1 MLELKNISK
10 SYRVGDTV
18 TQALKGVSVSFRRNE
33 FVAVLG
39 PSGCGKT
46 TLLNIIGG
54 LDRYESG
61 ELIIDGLSTKRYRD
75 ADWDNYRNH
84 SVGFVFQSYN
94 LIPHQTVLA
103 NVELALTLSGVG
115 KSERKRRA
123 LEALKKVGIDDQ
135 SDKKPNQLS
144 GGQMQRV
151 AIARALV
158 NDPEILLADEPTGA
172 LDSATSIQIMELLKE
187 VASDRLV
194 IMVTH
199 NPELAETYATR
210 IVNLHD
216 GNIVSDSNP
225 CDPETETE
233 KAAKSEKKKKNKTSM
248 SFFTALS
255 LSLNNLLTKKAR
267 TILTSF
273 AGSIGIIGIALILS
287 LKSGFD
293 AYIIRLQEETLS
305 SYPIV
310 IQNETMDISA
320 LLTELSD
327 DAKGGEPHGLD
338 KIYSRP
344 VFGKLI
350 NSVLSGIRS
359 NDMTSFR
366 AHIEANRTQFEQY
379 TSDIKYGYGLT
390 MNVYTESK
398 DGSLIKVNPL
408 DTVMSMYNRGGS
420 ESSLLRASNN
430 GSEAWTELLDNRELL
445 EQQYETVYGKWPD
458 NMHEAVL
465 FVNKNNEISDL
476 ALCALGLLDQDEV
489 ARMMRSAVAGEKIS
503 DENVKSFSYE
513 EICAAEFTLIPAP
526 MKYRLNEATGLWEDR
541 GSDKTYLKWAAKEY
555 GETIKIVG
563 IMRPRENA
571 VSVGSS
577 TVGYTSDLTKYCLAV
592 NNSAEI
598 VKQQSSTEINKAAS
612 EKYGK
617 EYRNCD
623 IDVFTGIPFDYIG
636 EQKEIT
642 LEDVYAYIASLPE
655 AQQAQVAEAIKNM
668 SEQEMLAAFA
678 GQIGGSGST
687 DATYEYNM
695 RLLGAEKTETPST
708 ISIYANSFESKDE
721 LARLIDEYNAK
732 AEAEGKPEKVIRY
745 TDYIGL
751 ILSSVSTIID
761 TISYVLIAF
770 VSVSLIVSSIM
781 IGVITYISVLERTKE
796 IGILRSLGASRRDI
810 SRVFNAETLIVGFI
824 SGVMGILGTLLLNIP
839 VNAIIKSLS
848 RIDNMAQL
856 PLLGALALVAVS
868 MIMTFIAGLIPS
880 GLAARRDPVVAL
892 RTE

>member
-1 MLELKNISK
+1 
-10 SYRVGDTV
+10 
-18 TQALKGVSVSFRRNE
+18 
-33 FVAVLG
+33 
-39 PSGCGKT
+39 
-46 TLLNIIGG
+46 
-54 LDRYESG
+54 
-61 ELIIDGLSTKRYRD
+61 
-75 ADWDNYRNH
+75 
-84 SVGFVFQSYN
+84 
-94 LIPHQTVLA
+94 
-103 NVELALTLSGVG
+103 
-115 KSERKRRA
+115 
-123 LEALKKVGIDDQ
+123 
-135 SDKKPNQLS
+135 
-144 GGQMQRV
+144 
-151 AIARALV
+151 
-158 NDPEILLADEPTGA
+158 
-172 LDSATSIQIMELLKE
+172 
-187 VASDRLV
+187 
-194 IMVTH
+194 
-199 NPELAETYATR
+199 TR
-210 IVNLHD
+210 TVNLHD
-216 GNIVSDSNP
+216 GKIVSDSDP
-225 CDPETETE
+225 FEPETEAQE
-233 KAAKSEKKKKNKTSM
+233 KAVKGEKKKKNKTSM

-293 AYIIRLQEETLS
+293 AYIIRLQEDTLS

-310 IQNETMDISA
+310 IQNETMDVSA

-327 DAKGGEPHGLD
+327 DVRGGEPHGLD
-338 KIYSRP
+338 KVYSRP

-366 AHIEANRTQFEQY
+366 AYIEANRAQFEQY

-398 DGSLIKVNPL
+398 DGNLIKVNPL
-408 DTVMSMYNRGGS
+408 DTVMSIYNRGGS
-420 ESSLLRASNN
+420 SESPLMRASNN
-430 GSEAWTELLDNRELL
+430 GSEAWSELLDNRELL
-445 EQQYETVYGKWPD
+445 DQQYETVYGKWPD

-503 DENVKSFSYE
+503 DESVKSFSYE
-513 EICAAEFTLIPAP
+513 EICATEFMLIPAP

-541 GSDKTYLKWAAKEY
+541 GNDKTYLKWAAKEY
-555 GETIKIVG
+555 GETIRIVG

-571 VSVGSS
+571 VSAGSS
-577 TVGYTSDLTKYCLAV
+577 TIGYTSDLTKYCLAV
-592 NNSAEI
+592 NNGADI
-598 VKQQSSTEINKAAS
+598 VKQQASTEINRAAS

-623 IDVFTGIPFDYIG
+623 IDVFTGIPFDYVG

-655 AQQAQVAEAIKNM
+655 PQQAQVAEAIKNM
-668 SEQEMLAAFA
+668 SEQEILAAFA

-695 RLLGAEKTETPST
+695 RLLGAEKTETPSS
-708 ISIYANSFESKDE
+708 ISIYANSFAAKDE
-721 LARLIDEYNAK
+721 LARLITEYNEK

-751 ILSSVSTIID
+751 VLSSVSTIID